1 MKILPIVLIALL
13 AATSGWYFCSKVEQK
28 KAIPL
33 STIQMYAK
41 WRAQYGKLYASPA
54 ESEYRLS
61 VFAEKLKMV
70 EQANAEYE
78 EQVRLNGDKPLTSP
92 MFSLQP
98 FSDLTTEE
106 FKKKFTG
113 LRLDKAIGT
122 EVEELDQPKEVPV
135 LTSAPENGH
144 SLGQTAYQIRVRNQG
159 ECGSCWAFSTVATAE
174 KKYFDQTKIQLDLSQ
189 QELVDCSEEDS
200 GCDGG
205 WPYTT
210 YSYVKRYGI
219 STSSSYPYY
228 GNYGYCERDYA
239 KRVTFD
245 ATMAPRQHPFTVA
258 TAKKV
263 TDFGIVAG
271 ICVYSSGKFS
281 HVSTTD
287 DIYNANYGKEC
298 AQTVDHAINLT
309 AAGLDYVVVMNSW
322 GTGWGNKGFKKIKPC
337 DASKSLLGTPSLV
350 SHISANF
357 QL

>member
-1 MKILPIVLIALL
+1 MKVLPIVLIALF
-13 AATSGWYFCSKVEQK
+13 AATSGWYFSSKFDQK
-28 KAIPL
+28 RAVPL
-33 STIQMYAK
+33 STIQMYTR

-61 VFAEKLKMV
+61 VFADRLKMV
-70 EQANAEYE
+70 EEANAEYE
-78 EQVRLNGDKPLTSP
+78 EQVRLNGDKPLSGP
-92 MFSLQP
+92 MFSLQS

-113 LRLDKAIGT
+113 LRLDQALGT
-122 EVEELDQPKEVPV
+122 QIEELDLSKEPQV
-135 LTSAPENGH
+135 LASAQENG
-144 SLGQTAYQIRVRNQG
+144 LGQTAYQIRVRNQG
-159 ECGSCWAFSTVATAE
+159 ECGSCWAFSTIATAE
-174 KKYFDQTKIQLDLSQ
+174 KKYYDQTKTQLDLSQ
-189 QELVDCSEEDS
+189 QELVDCSDQDN

-219 STSSSYPYY
+219 STAASYPYY

-245 ATMAPRQHPFTVA
+245 STMAPRQHQFTVA

-287 DIYNANYGKEC
+287 DVYNANYGKEC
-298 AQTVDHAINLT
+298 AQTVDHAINLS
-309 AAGLDYVVVMNSW
+309 AAGADYVVVLNSW
-322 GTGWGNKGFKKIKPC
+322 GTGWGNKGLKKVKPC
-337 DASKSLLGTPSLV
+337 DANANLLGTPSLV